1 MTAVASPVSWKSIS
15 EIGFLGSISD
25 LAERGLRI
33 KDVARYAG
41 VSPATVSRVMN
52 GTASV
57 GEAKRVLVTAAIEE
71 LGYRP
76 NRLASNFRRRQ
87 SEIIGVV
94 VSDIENPHFT
104 QMVRAVEDAAYLR
117 GHRVLLCNT
126 DEDPAKQRDYLGVL
140 AAERVA
146 GVILSPTDGR
156 AAEIRE
162 LLDHGISLVAFDRRV
177 SDRRADVVA
186 AQNAAGA
193 LAGVQH
199 LLACGHSRVGFVGGP
214 AGVQTADERLAG
226 YIEAIDAAG
235 LEPLVADGAFR
246 TEGGRRATGAL
257 VDRGATGLLVA
268 NNLMAIG
275 ALQAIRE
282 RRLRIPQDVG
292 LVSIDDPPWAELTD
306 PPLTT
311 LAQPVRQMAQAAVS
325 LLLERIDE
333 GRTRRKTQMFGFE
346 LRHRGSCCE
355 EESEMEE
362 VRVGAD
368 VGVRGR

>member
-1 MTAVASPVSWKSIS
+1 VAEQS
-15 EIGFLGSISD
+15 
-25 LAERGLRI
+25 LRI
-33 KDVARYAG
+33 KDVAHRAG
-41 VSPATVSRVMN
+41 VSAATVSRVMN
-52 GTASV
+52 GTATV
-57 GEAKRVLVTAAIEE
+57 GLAKRQLVMAAIEE

-87 SEIIGVV
+87 AEMIGVV

-126 DEDPAKQRDYLGVL
+126 DEDPAKQRDYLEVL

-156 AAEIRE
+156 APEIGE
-162 LLDHGISLVAFDRRV
+162 LLDHGVSLVAFDRQIA
-177 SDRRADVVA
+177 DKRADVVV

-193 LAGVQH
+193 RAGTEH
-199 LLACGHSRVGFVGGP
+199 LLSCGHHRIGFVGGP

-226 YIEAIDAAG
+226 YQEAIASSG
-235 LEPLVADGAFR
+235 LEPRIARGGFR
-246 TEGGRRATGAL
+246 AEGGRAAAGAL
-257 VDRGATGLLVA
+257 VAGGATALLVA

-282 RRLRIPQDVG
+282 RGLRIPQDVA
-292 LVSIDDPPWAELTD
+292 LVSIDDPPWADLTD

-311 LAQPVRQMAQAAVS
+311 LAQPVRQMAEAAVS

-333 GRTRRKTQMFGFE
+333 GRTRRKRRVFEFE
-346 LRHRGSCCE
+346 LRHRGSCCPDGG
-355 EESEMEE
+355 
-362 VRVGAD
+362 R
-368 VGVRGR
+368 RG